1 MANALFPKGREGI
14 LDESINMN
22 TGDIR
27 AMLVKSAYTYDST
40 DVYLSDMGA
49 VDNGRSAALASKT
62 FTDGVFD
69 ATDTTLTATA
79 AVASNAVVLFKH
91 TGVDATARII
101 AYIDSVTSGIPLTPA
116 AGGLIFIAWDN
127 GANKIFKL

>member
-22 TGDIR
+22 SGDIR
-27 AMLVKSAYTYDST
+27 AMLVLSSYTYDSA
-40 DVYLSDMGA
+40 DQFVSDLGA

-69 ATDTTLTATA
+69 AADTPLIATA
-79 AVASNAVVLFKH
+79 ATASNAVVLFKH
-91 TGVDATARII
+91 TGVDGTARLV
-101 AYIDSVTSGIPLTPA
+101 AYIDTVNSGLPFTPA
-116 AGGLIFIAWDN
+116 AGGAVTVAWDN